1 MNNMEN
7 FKEMIV
13 ENILN
18 NKDMFSLSKD
28 ENLWFR
34 YKNNVLYLIG
44 YTNHNSYVIYYEQIT
59 KHYLKKSVALK
70 KLDDFVEWF
79 EKYNFNDKFLIQN
92 YLTTSCFSDLC

>member
-1 MNNMEN
+1 MDSMY
-7 FKEMIV
+7 KEIIV

-18 NKDMFSLSKD
+18 NKDMFSLSED
-28 ENLWFR
+28 ENLWFK

-44 YTNHNSYVIYYEQIT
+44 YTNHSSYVIYYQPIT

-70 KLDDFVEWF
+70 KLDDFVELF

-92 YLTTSCFSDLC
+92 CLTTSCFSGLY

>member
-18 NKDMFSLSKD
+18 NKDMFSLSED

-44 YTNHNSYVIYYEQIT
+44 HTNHSSYVIYYEQIT
-59 KHYLKKSVALK
+59 KRYLKQSAALK
-70 KLDDFVEWF
+70 KLDGFVELF
-79 EKYNFNDKFLIQN
+79 DKYNFNDKFLIQN
-92 YLTTSCFSDLC
+92 SLTTSCFSNLC

>member
-1 MNNMEN
+1 MEN

-18 NKDMFSLSKD
+18 NKDMFSLSED

-34 YKNNVLYLIG
+34 FKNNVLYLIG
-44 YTNHNSYVIYYEQIT
+44 YTNHSSYVICHEQIT

-70 KLDDFVEWF
+70 KLDVFVELF

-92 YLTTSCFSDLC
+92 NLTTSCFNDLC

>member
-18 NKDMFSLSKD
+18 NKDMFSLSED

-44 YTNHNSYVIYYEQIT
+44 HTNHRNYVICYKPIT

-92 YLTTSCFSDLC
+92 YLTTSCFSNLC